1 MIEPRATAI
10 ALLVV
15 GLVLAACVLSTR
27 LAARTGVP
35 VFLVFVLLGLVAGQD
50 GLGGI
55 AFDDY
60 AMAFRVGYGALVL
73 ILFDAGLNTPVS
85 TFRKYLAP
93 SLVLAT
99 IGVVVTAGLVAI
111 VAHASG
117 FAWTEALLLGAIVS
131 STDAAAVFSVLK
143 TGGVELRER
152 VGATLEVESGLN
164 DPMAVLLTTAL
175 TGALVAGHAPE
186 WTAMGSVLV
195 ELVVGAI
202 VGVALGWATRHGLTR
217 LQLPVTALYPVLTL
231 GVAFLIFGAAT
242 LVHGSGFLAVYVAGM
257 MIGDARLPYRAALAR
272 IHDFTAWAGQ
282 VGMFVMLGLLA
293 SPARVMTVALPG
305 LAIGLFVALVAR
317 PLAVLLC
324 LVPFRYKR
332 REIAY
337 VGWVGL
343 KGAVPIVLACIPILA
358 RAQGAEKIFDVVFFA
373 VVVSAALQGST
384 VRLATKW
391 LRAGKGVSTAHRAV
405 LEITATRPVG
415 AELLSYDV
423 HAASAVCGVTLADI
437 PFPES
442 AAVML
447 VVRGDELLPA
457 RGPTELL
464 PGDVVYVFCRSEDRP
479 EIDLF
484 FGRPHDA

>member
-1 MIEPRATAI
+1 MLEPRATAI
-10 ALLVV
+10 ALLVI
-15 GLVLAACVLSTR
+15 GIVLAACVLSTR

-35 VFLVFVLLGLVAGQD
+35 VFLLFVLLGLAAGEE
-50 GLGGI
+50 GIGRI

-73 ILFDAGLNTPVS
+73 ILFDAGLNTPLV
-85 TFRKYLAP
+85 TFRRYLAP

-99 IGVVVTAGLVAI
+99 VGVIVTAGLVAM

-175 TGALVAGHAPE
+175 TGTLVAGHPPE
-186 WTAMGSVLV
+186 WIAMGGVLV
-195 ELVVGAI
+195 ELVVGAV
-202 VGVALGWATRHGLTR
+202 VGVALGWVARRGLTR
-217 LQLPVTALYPVLTL
+217 LELPVSALYPVLTL
-231 GVAFLIFGAAT
+231 GVAFLVFGAAT
-242 LVHGSGFLAVYVAGM
+242 LLHGSGFLAVYVAGM
-257 MIGDARLPYRAALAR
+257 MIGDARLPYRSALAR

-305 LAIGLFVALVAR
+305 LAIGLFIALVAR
-317 PLAVLLC
+317 PLAVVLC

-358 RAQGAEKIFDVVFFA
+358 RARGAEKIFDVVFFA

-384 VRLATKW
+384 VRLATRW
-391 LRAGKGVSTAHRAV
+391 LKAGKGGSGVHRAV
-405 LEITATRPVG
+405 LEITATRPLG
-415 AELLSYDV
+415 SELLAYDV
-423 HAASAVCGVTLADI
+423 HGASAVCGVTLADI
-437 PFPES
+437 PFPET

-457 RGPTELL
+457 RGPTELRI
-464 PGDVVYVFCRSEDRP
+464 GDVVYVFCRAGDRP

-484 FGRPHDA
+484 FGKAHDA

>member
-1 MIEPRATAI
+1 MLEPRATAI

-15 GLVLAACVLSTR
+15 GIVIAACVLSTR

-35 VFLVFVLLGLVAGQD
+35 VFLVFVLLGLAAGEE
-50 GLGGI
+50 GVGKI

-60 AMAFRVGYGALVL
+60 GMAFRVGYAALVL
-73 ILFDAGLNTPVS
+73 ILFDAGLNTPLT
-85 TFRKYLAP
+85 TFRRYLAP

-99 IGVVVTAGLVAI
+99 IGVVITAGLVAV
-111 VAHASG
+111 VAHAAG
-117 FAWTEALLLGAIVS
+117 FLWTEALLLGAVVS

-175 TGALVAGHAPE
+175 TSALVAGHAPE
-186 WTAMGSVLV
+186 WTAMGGVLV
-195 ELVVGAI
+195 ELLVGAL
-202 VGVALGWATRHGLTR
+202 VGVALGWAARKGLLR
-217 LQLPVTALYPVLTL
+217 LELPVTALYPVLTL
-231 GVAFLIFGAAT
+231 GISLLVFGAAT

-293 SPARVMTVALPG
+293 SPSRVMAVALPG

-324 LVPFRYKR
+324 LVPFRYKK

-358 RAQGAEKIFDVVFFA
+358 KAHAAEKIFDVVFFA

-405 LEITATRPVG
+405 LEITATRPLG
-415 AELLSYDV
+415 SELLAYDV

-437 PFPES
+437 PFPET

-447 VVRGDELLPA
+447 VVRGEELLPA
-457 RGPTELL
+457 RGPTELK
-464 PGDVVYVFCRSEDRP
+464 PGDVVYVFCRADDRP

-484 FGRPHDA
+484 FGRAHDA